1 MSNAATP
8 MVRCESGGHSVGPCL
23 ARTMVRLQRFRL
35 RRQLRA
41 ATFDEATQVTSETA
55 RASLSLCD
63 SFLPNCRHLSTLAVL
78 RDDLDTAVRSIHCF
92 GCLTNALIAGCRRDW
107 QLGPPVDGRCYRVV
121 GIQSCRVLGMPFTP
135 IPHYLIDATLPAPC
149 FSVLPYHTTFLPHAH
164 TCPCTV
170 SVA

>member
-1 MSNAATP
+1 
-8 MVRCESGGHSVGPCL
+8 VCCESGGHSACL
-23 ARTMVRLQRFRL
+23 ARTMVDLQRFRL

-63 SFLPNCRHLSTLAVL
+63 YFLPNCRHLSILAVL
-78 RDDLDTAVRSIHCF
+78 RCDDLDTAVRRPRSSAVSD
-92 GCLTNALIAGCRRDW
+92 CLTNALIAGCRRDW
-107 QLGPPVDGRCYRVV
+107 QLGRLVDGRRDRVV
-121 GIQSCRVLGMPFTP
+121 GIQSGRVLGMPFTP

-149 FSVLPYHTTFLPHAH
+149 FSVLPHHTTFLPRAH

-170 SVA
+170 SIA

>member
-1 MSNAATP
+1 
-8 MVRCESGGHSVGPCL
+8 MVD
-23 ARTMVRLQRFRL
+23 LQRFRL

-78 RDDLDTAVRSIHCF
+78 RCDDLDTAVRRHRSSAVY

-107 QLGPPVDGRCYRVV
+107 QLGRPVDGRSYRVV
-121 GIQSCRVLGMPFTP
+121 GIQSGRVLGIP
-135 IPHYLIDATLPAPC
+135 IPHYPIDATLPAPC
-149 FSVLPYHTTFLPHAH
+149 FSVLPHHTTFLPHAH
-164 TCPCTV
+164 TCPCMHRINCITMCTG
-170 SVA
+170 AR